1 MGIKKLSTRITMI
14 FFTLIILLLLTL
26 MTTVY
31 IQLKKNIEEEAKGN
45 LKNYTQATYD
55 IIESNTDASIENYLK
70 GVGQT
75 ALISIQS
82 IYEEYVNEEI
92 SHNEMR
98 NFIIGIIRDIKI
110 GYDGYAYLLD
120 SNGRYYYHPKH
131 VGKDVGQVDY
141 IKDILKMKEGFITY
155 DTVNVS
161 STGSGKKDAYV
172 NYFASMNIYI
182 VISSYREEFN
192 KLIDLNVTKDKIS
205 SLKMGESG
213 VANVID
219 NKGNTLFEE
228 KSRGLEIKKE
238 DMEKVRKTK
247 EGFITYKSFGEERLA
262 YVKYYD
268 FLDWSI
274 YFSISKNE
282 LFEPINKLF
291 SIILFITMPILF
303 VSFAIIYAIGK
314 NISSPVGKI
323 TKDVMYLAK
332 GNFDVEFS
340 VDRKDELGLLN
351 NGLKSYKNQM
361 ANLIKNIKS
370 LSKMVKDENRIFVK
384 NIENIIH
391 GKDSIYYKEDPVEY
405 GMDQLAEYNEYILDN
420 IRNQNGGTQEC
431 LSALE
436 EINSNGKNIK
446 FRATLGVDNINK
458 TLDITSKSRNSI
470 RDVVTLMNDVKER
483 VQLTWQ
489 ETNNLKHISVEIEE
503 ILKGIN
509 NIAEQTNLL
518 ALNAAIEAAR
528 AGDAGRGFSVVADE
542 VRKLADQTS
551 NETGKIKEL
560 VVSVSRE
567 IEKVNDS
574 MVSVKDGVQSG
585 IGGIFEVEDE
595 IEKISIYTRENHKE
609 VEEIAICT
617 EEQHEATERIM
628 TTLGSLNESSS
639 AIEELMTNST
649 SLAKGVTEILKEN
662 KDMIKNIDETI
673 NKLDKSLGYF
683 KI

>member
-31 IQLKKNIEEEAKGN
+31 IQLKKNIEDEAKGN

-247 EGFITYKSFGEERLA
+247 EGFITYKSLGEERLA

-291 SIILFITMPILF
+291 SIILFITMPILL
-303 VSFAIIYAIGK
+303 VSFGIIYAIGK

-323 TKDVMYLAK
+323 TKDVMHLAK

-391 GKDSIYYKEDPVEY
+391 GKDSIYYKQNPVEY